1 MRNTFSVTFYAR
13 QSKVGKAGLCPIEMG
28 ITCNGSRV
36 FINLPMK
43 VKPEDFNR
51 KRQPQYITSF
61 CEETRV
67 KVNTILGEM
76 LSRNVPITSENL
88 RECFRYGGV
97 KNYTVGDMVDEYLAI
112 RHREVLAGKITA
124 EHYKKLVYA
133 KEVILRYAPREKE
146 VNFITPALVRTIYAD
161 LCIKYKKETS
171 AGYMMRI
178 KSIIRFA
185 VDNGKLTINPI
196 AGVKVEKGKPNISY
210 LTEEELERIYNFQI
224 ENQSLANV
232 RDAFILQA
240 STGLSYIDLCNL
252 RKEDIQIADD
262 GTHYIVK
269 NRHKTNI
276 QYTSVILPKG
286 VEVLKRHNYQLHIIS
301 NQKSNYM
308 LHIIQGLCGIKT
320 SMTTHLARRTYGT
333 LLLNRGVRIET
344 VSRCLGHQN
353 VRTTQT
359 AYAKLLNDTIINEV
373 KGVM

>member
-1 MRNTFSVTFYAR
+1 MRNTFSITFYAR
-13 QSKVGKAGLCPIEMG
+13 ASKAGKSGLCPIETG
-28 ITCNGSRV
+28 INCNVNRV
-36 FINLPMK
+36 FIYLPMK
-43 VKPEDFNR
+43 VKPEEFNR

-76 LSRNVPITSENL
+76 LFKNIPITSENL
-88 RECFRYGGV
+88 RECFRNGGV
-97 KNYTVGDMVDEYLAI
+97 KSYTVGDMVDDYLAL
-112 RHREVLAGKITA
+112 RRKEVSAGKITDQ
-124 EHYKKLVYA
+124 HYRKLEYA
-133 KEVILRYAPREKE
+133 RDMILRYAPRERE
-146 VNFITPALVRTIYAD
+146 VTVITPALVRTIYAD
-161 LCIKYKKETS
+161 LCIKYKTETS
-171 AGYMMRI
+171 AGYMIRI

-185 VDNGKLTINPI
+185 VDNGKLPLNPLT
-196 AGVKVEKGKPNISY
+196 GLKVTKGKPNISY
-210 LTEEELERIYNFQI
+210 LTEEEVNRIYDFNI
-224 ENQSLANV
+224 ENKSLADV

-320 SMTTHLARRTYGT
+320 SMTTHLARRTYAT

-344 VSRCLGHQN
+344 VSKCLGHQN